1 MIRER
6 GRTRIL
12 LPPIGFNGGVLFL
25 ALFGLA
31 FGGSAAAAALRLL
44 GDVRV
49 NSEIPTEPVWGL
61 ALMGGIFA
69 LIGLAILLA
78 PLIGAAASEWIE
90 DARGSLIVGYRG
102 WGMSGGVRTLPK
114 REIESID
121 LSAAPNTP
129 ARVRYHG
136 LGKARSPA
144 EDAPR
149 DLRIRTAA
157 RVLRIGRHLSPEEL
171 RWLTQRVEVMARG

>member
-1 MIRER
+1 M
-6 GRTRIL
+6 
-12 LPPIGFNGGVLFL
+12 
-25 ALFGLA
+25 
-31 FGGSAAAAALRLL
+31 S
-44 GDVRV
+44 
-49 NSEIPTEPVWGL
+49 
-61 ALMGGIFA
+61 
-69 LIGLAILLA
+69 
-78 PLIGAAASEWIE
+78 
-90 DARGSLIVGYRG
+90 YRG

-149 DLRIRTAA
+149 DLRIRTTA

-171 RWLTQRVEVMARG
+171 RWLTQRVEAMARG

>member
-1 MIRER
+1 VIRER

-12 LPPIGFNGGVLFL
+12 LQPIGFNGGVLFL

-31 FGGSAAAAALRLL
+31 FDGSAAAAALRLL

-49 NSEIPTEPVWGL
+49 NSEIPTELVWGL
-61 ALMGGIFA
+61 AVMGGIFA
-69 LIGLAILLA
+69 LIGLTILLA

-90 DARGSLIVGYRG
+90 DARGSLDRG
-102 WGMSGGVRTLPK
+102 LPRLGDELGREDAPK

-129 ARVRYHG
+129 ARVRRHG

-149 DLRIRTAA
+149 NLRIRTAA
-157 RVLRIGRHLSPEEL
+157 HVLRIGRHLSPEEL
-171 RWLTQRVEVMARG
+171 RWLTQLVEAMARG